1 VIKFDTIFGTKW
13 LMCFHDYSSLS
24 KNNFRGLIKTELLI
38 LKSSRSLSHR
48 KSGHVTIVSFKGVF
62 ELSDNTDRA
71 EIFLEHLVES
81 IFWNQFKTIKVKQI
95 KRRDCIGIG
104 EKTRTLRSSAPAENQ
119 MALAEFTP
127 VKSPVFGMELVPFS
141 FSHRAL
147 RSKLIAEKNEFETGF
162 RSGVPRTARIILR
175 RPYSSKH
182 E

>member
-1 VIKFDTIFGTKW
+1 
-13 LMCFHDYSSLS
+13 M
-24 KNNFRGLIKTELLI
+24 
-38 LKSSRSLSHR
+38 
-48 KSGHVTIVSFKGVF
+48 TIVSSKSVF
-62 ELSDNTDRA
+62 ELSDSSHRG

-81 IFWNQFKTIKVKQI
+81 IFWNQLKTIKVKQI

-104 EKTRTLRSSAPAENQ
+104 EKTRTLRSSAPAVNQ